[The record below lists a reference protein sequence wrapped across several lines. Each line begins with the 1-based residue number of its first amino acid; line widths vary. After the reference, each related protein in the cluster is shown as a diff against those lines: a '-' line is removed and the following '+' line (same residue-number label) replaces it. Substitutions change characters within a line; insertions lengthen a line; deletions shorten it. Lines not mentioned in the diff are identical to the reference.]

1 MRSKVIYGL
10 LVLLCLFFCSF
21 LVYKNTILK
30 DLLQAKD
37 ITIKNLRNAN
47 ITLAPQFEA
56 NVMNCGKMLDDTKIV
71 LKDTAG
77 QRVNLKDLIKGSTT
91 LIYRYSDRYC
101 DECVD
106 YAFHVLNRSKC
117 DKKRV
122 IYIGDCGKR
131 KIFKRQ
137 VEDYGLQGIALDC
150 RSLEIPAEK
159 MMFPYFLVIDSTLTI
174 RSIYVPNKVSYYQN
188 IDSLNFDLMYQRFV
202 ATK

>member
-1 MRSKVIYGL
+1 MATYKSKRPYLYGTGRRKSSVARVHL
-10 LVLLCLFFCSF
+10 IPEGTG
-21 LVYKNTILK
+21 TIPINGTEI
-30 DLLQAKD
+30 DEQ
-37 ITIKNLRNAN
+37 TV
-47 ITLAPQFEA
+47 T
-56 NVMNCGKMLDDTKIV
+56 VSGYMLDDTKIV

-150 RSLEIPAEK
+150 RSLEIPAEE
-159 MMFPYFLVIDSTLTI
+159 MLFPYFLVVDSTLVI
-174 RSIYVPNKVSYYQN
+174 RCIYVPNKASYYQN
-188 IDSLNFDLMYQRFV
+188 IDSLNLALMQRRFLQ
-202 ATK
+202 

>member
-1 MRSKVIYGL
+1 MRSKAIYGL
-10 LVLLCLFFCSF
+10 LALLCVLFCVF
-21 LVYKNTILK
+21 LIHKNSVLK

-37 ITIKNLRNAN
+37 IAIKNLRNAN
-47 ITLAPQFEA
+47 ITLAPLFEV
-56 NVMNCGKMLDDTKIV
+56 NVANCGKTIDETKIV
-71 LKDTAG
+71 LRDTAG
-77 QRVNLKDLIKGSTT
+77 RTMKLKNLVKNSTA

-150 RSLEIPAEK
+150 RSLESPAEK
-159 MMFPYFLVIDSTLTI
+159 MMFPYFLVIDSALTI
-174 RSIYVPNKVSYYQN
+174 RCIYVPNKASYYQN
-188 IDSLNFDLMYQRFV
+188 IDSLNLDLMQRRFLQ
-202 ATK
+202 